1 MARDPYRLIGRIQ
14 QVSHSLRKKSDRLL
28 IDSAG
33 VTTAQAGILAVVA
46 DDPGCAQRD
55 IARRL
60 RLGESAVVA
69 AVGRLR
75 SAGLVERRVSD
86 QDPRAVALFLTAR
99 GIEAVGRAQ
108 ETYGVINGRILEALG
123 AEGRAR
129 FAELLEALDL
139 AVGAVPLPADGEDP
153 SANTPDRK

>member
-46 DDPGCAQRD
+46 DDPGCSQRD
-55 IARRL
+55 VARRL

-69 AVGRLR
+69 AVGRLL

-86 QDPRAVALFLTAR
+86 QDPRAVALFLAAR
-99 GIEAVGRAQ
+99 GVETVGRAQ
-108 ETYGVINGRILEALG
+108 ETYGVINGLVLEALG
-123 AEGRAR
+123 VEGRAR
-129 FAELLEALDL
+129 FAELLDALDL
-139 AVGAVPLPADGEDP
+139 AVGSFPLPAIDED
-153 SANTPDRK
+153 SAANTPDRG

>member
-14 QVSHSLRKKSDRLL
+14 QVAHSLRKKSDHLL

-33 VTTAQAGILAVVA
+33 VTTAQAGILSVIA
-46 DDPGCAQRD
+46 DDPGCSQRD

-69 AVGRLR
+69 AMGRLR
-75 SAGLVERRVSD
+75 GAGLVERRVSD

-99 GIEAVGRAQ
+99 GRETIGRAQ
-108 ETYGVINGRILEALG
+108 ETYGVLNGLVLDALG
-123 AEGRAR
+123 VGGRAR
-129 FAELLEALDL
+129 FAELLDALDS
-139 AVGAVPLPADGEDP
+139 AVA
-153 SANTPDRK
+153 SFPDRTDEAGPPGPD

>member
-33 VTTAQAGILAVVA
+33 VTTAQAGMLAVVA
-46 DDPGCAQRD
+46 DDPGCSQRD

-60 RLGESAVVA
+60 RLGEAAVVA
-69 AVGRLR
+69 AVGRLLNAR
-75 SAGLVERRVSD
+75 LVERRVSD
-86 QDPRAVALFLTAR
+86 QDPRAAALSLTAR
-99 GIEAVGRAQ
+99 GIATVGRAQ
-108 ETYGVINGRILEALG
+108 QTYGVINGLVLEALG

-129 FAELLEALDL
+129 FAELLDALDV
-139 AVGAVPLPADGEDP
+139 AVGSFPLPADNPDSPAG
-153 SANTPDRK
+153 TPDRK